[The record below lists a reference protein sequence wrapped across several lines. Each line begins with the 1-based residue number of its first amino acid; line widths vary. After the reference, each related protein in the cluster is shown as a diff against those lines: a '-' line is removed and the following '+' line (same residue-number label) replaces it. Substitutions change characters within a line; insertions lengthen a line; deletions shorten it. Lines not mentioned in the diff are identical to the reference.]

1 MFKIGDR
8 VRYLGK
14 NINIIRCIGTVMA
27 TPQDN
32 EYEDYKLRIDE
43 ILVDFGFEDTNEY
56 VVRLKSLELLRG
68 E

>member
-1 MFKIGDR
+1 M
-8 VRYLGK
+8 RYLGK

-27 TPQDN
+27 PQDN